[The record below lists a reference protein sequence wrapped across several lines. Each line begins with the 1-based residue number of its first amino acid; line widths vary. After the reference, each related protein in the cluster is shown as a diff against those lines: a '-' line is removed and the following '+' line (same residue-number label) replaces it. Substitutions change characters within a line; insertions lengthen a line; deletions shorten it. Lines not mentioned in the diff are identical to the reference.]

1 MRKTVLQLAA
11 ERIADV
17 KWKRSA
23 VMELLQFDLFK
34 WYFKRHSPDFAT
46 FFANSTCALS
56 TLLLASYEAGIV
68 RIEARREGAAKSTKT
83 RFVSATSVWIG

>member
-46 FFANSTCALS
+46 FFANSTAHFQHCYWRHMKPELFES
-56 TLLLASYEAGIV
+56 KPDE
-68 RIEARREGAAKSTKT
+68 RERRKVQRRDSFRLQVYG
-83 RFVSATSVWIG
+83 